1 MNISWLFYFQLRL
14 FSLLSNFSPPTI
26 KSTVLIFLV
35 SSSSEGCHP
44 SSCFLNSRTVVSG
57 VTSRT
62 TTFPLICRTGTRKT
76 SMAHQ
81 RKEIW
86 PIYLHSMSILRFHV
100 KVYRVANHGSRFCPQ
115 LSPCNFKSFLSLT
128 GGKKPSSSRWNQNPQ
143 PWATNQQTC
152 LSVGFWQHS

>member
-44 SSCFLNSRTVVSG
+44 SSCFLNSRMVVSG

-100 KVYRVANHGSRFCPQ
+100 KVYRVANHGLLAVAAGFAHSWVHAISNHFSHWQEARN
-115 LSPCNFKSFLSLT
+115 LHHLVGIKILSLEPPIN
-128 GGKKPSSSRWNQNPQ
+128 KHASR
-143 PWATNQQTC
+143 
-152 LSVGFWQHS
+152 